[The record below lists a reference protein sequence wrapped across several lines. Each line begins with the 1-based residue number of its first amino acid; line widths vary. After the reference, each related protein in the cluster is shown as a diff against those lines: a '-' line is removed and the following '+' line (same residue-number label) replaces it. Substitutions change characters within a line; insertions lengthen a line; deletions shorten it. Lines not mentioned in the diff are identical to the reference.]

1 MLGCSRDAP
10 HILLPILLSHHFLAP
25 YFWDHC
31 VCQQVVTS
39 ATTGGKVGF
48 LKNND
53 SRNFDGSKK
62 RTQLHPPQ
70 AARAS
75 VCTVQSQLCRERME
89 LYREQQLACALC
101 WLLPGGWLHKGHSNK
116 PRIKQM
122 QDQGR
127 SLGVG
132 WGHLKAR
139 LTEAVQNSSCRKSQ
153 QQAGCL
159 SSKFTEEASDEV
171 SP

>member
-1 MLGCSRDAP
+1 MLGCPRDAP
-10 HILLPILLSHHFLAP
+10 HLSLPILLSHHSLAP

-39 ATTGGKVGF
+39 ATTGGKVGS

-62 RTQLHPPQ
+62 RTQLHPPE
-70 AARAS
+70 AAQAS

-89 LYREQQLACALC
+89 RYREQQLACALC
-101 WLLPGGWLHKGHSNK
+101 WLLLGGWLHKGHSK
-116 PRIKQM
+116 EPRKKQRR
-122 QDQGR
+122 DQGR
-127 SLGVG
+127 GLGVG
-132 WGHLKAR
+132 WGAPQSWAHRGSAELQ
-139 LTEAVQNSSCRKSQ
+139 LQEV
-153 QQAGCL
+153 CL
-159 SSKFTEEASDEV
+159 SNKLTEEASKEV